1 MITVDLYAAEVLLL
15 PGKNMRRRKLYE
27 RFAQL
32 CEVEQDVVSS
42 LPVFIIRG
50 EHEVEVD
57 GCHGILEYEPQRI
70 VLAIKNGKFTVIGR
84 CLTLSDFRSGI
95 LYIRGDIRAAA
106 FGNVSIEEDGMC

>member
-1 MITVDLYAAEVLLL
+1 L
-15 PGKNMRRRKLYE
+15 PRKNYRKKKLYE

-32 CEVEQDVVSS
+32 CEVDSDIVAS

-57 GCHGILEYEPQRI
+57 GCQGILEYEPERI
-70 VLAIKNGKFTVIGR
+70 VLAIKNGKFTVVGR
-84 CLTLSDFRSGI
+84 CLTLSDFRSGV

-106 FGNVSIEEDGMC
+106 FGNVRIEEDRIC